1 MKGGKR
7 LKHEKEEQEDG
18 KITVERAAKLMGVS
32 KEYVR
37 IGLIQKRL
45 PFRISSKEKYNL
57 DLSYFT

>member
-1 MKGGKR
+1 M
-7 LKHEKEEQEDG
+7 KHEKEEQEDG

-37 IGLIQKRL
+37 MGLIQKRL
-45 PFRISSKEKYNL
+45 PFRISSKKKYNL